1 VTRSPLL
8 HPRVLC
14 ALAACTTA
22 GGAALWTL
30 ARALSVRPMP
40 APSVSEERVPQ
51 GGIYSPAATPSASL
65 AVAVEN
71 DPFHPERRRPA
82 ERFRLPGEAE
92 PSDTL
97 AAGNGAAASMRLLGT
112 AVLAEG
118 RGFAMYQAG
127 AETPRLVRVGETV
140 GELTLKRVDQGRA
153 VFRTRAGRAIEL
165 RVPKAGS

>member
-1 VTRSPLL
+1 MSRSPLL

-14 ALAACTTA
+14 AMAACTTA

-30 ARALSVRPMP
+30 GRALGLRPMP
-40 APSVSEERVPQ
+40 EASVSEAPRTHN
-51 GGIYSPAATPSASL
+51 GINPPAATPSASL
-65 AVAVEN
+65 AAAVEN

-82 ERFRLPGEAE
+82 DRFRLPGEAT
-92 PSDTL
+92 PSETL
-97 AAGNGAAASMRLLGT
+97 TAAGGAAASMRLLGT
-112 AVLAEG
+112 AVLPEG

-140 GELTLKRVDQGRA
+140 GELTLKRVEQGMA

>member
-1 VTRSPLL
+1 MSRSHLGHPL
-8 HPRVLC
+8 VLC
-14 ALAACTTA
+14 ALAACATA
-22 GGAALWTL
+22 GGVALWTL
-30 ARALSVRPMP
+30 GRALSVRPMP
-40 APSVSEERVPQ
+40 EPFVSEARRSQ
-51 GGIYSPAATPSASL
+51 GSTDRPVATPSASL
-65 AVAVEN
+65 AAAVEG

-82 ERFRLPGEAE
+82 ERFRLPGEAG

-97 AAGNGAAASMRLLGT
+97 AAADGAASLRLLGT

-140 GELTLKRVDQGRA
+140 GELTLKRVEQGRA
-153 VFRTRAGRAIEL
+153 VFRTRAGRAVEL

>member
-1 VTRSPLL
+1 MTRRPWLD
-8 HPRVLC
+8 PRVLC

-22 GGAALWTL
+22 GGVALWTL
-30 ARALSVRPMP
+30 GRALSVPPMP
-40 APSVSEERVPQ
+40 VPSVSDAQRPQ
-51 GGIYSPAATPSASL
+51 GIINAPAATPRASL
-65 AVAVEN
+65 AAAVDN

-97 AAGNGAAASMRLLGT
+97 AAGEGAASMRLLGT

-127 AETPRLVRVGETV
+127 AEIPRLVRVGETV
-140 GELTLKRVDQGRA
+140 GELTLKRVEQGRA
-153 VFRTRAGRAIEL
+153 VFRTRAGRAIDL